1 MASSEQFKERFAKEK
16 MASQS
21 QSAWTWLPIVYGI
34 GVGRAPIPVSGPT
47 AGEPLGGVMPSGAR
61 FNSRP
66 RRSSSQH
73 IHGGRWVQW
82 IYAVID
88 ICFIVANCI
97 ISFLIRF
104 SARDLPGGLH
114 EHLSGALNL
123 LSAPYGGFLLLYVAL
138 ILLFCD
144 WQDLYRTPRLR
155 SAHQE
160 SIAVIK
166 AVTFATL
173 LLSAFVYLSRVRVVS
188 RAIVA
193 GSLILNVATL
203 VAWRYAKRKF
213 VIRRAMQGTGLRNVV
228 IIGSG
233 EVGQELAHEFTEN
246 KLLGY
251 DFKGFLDRDDSGDPR
266 LIGKIEDLAQ
276 VARSH
281 FLDEVIITIP
291 SERELVKHV
300 AVEARKQKLDVKVVP
315 ELYDGLGWDAP
326 IHHIGNFPMMQLL
339 WQPIPT
345 FGLLLKRVFDVVF
358 SAVALVVTV
367 PIVAVLAMWIKMDSP
382 GPVFY
387 RSRRVGKKGRE
398 FTCYKLR
405 TMLANAEEMKDFLRH
420 RNERKGPFFKIHDDP
435 RITRLGKF
443 LRKYSLDE
451 LPQFW
456 NVLKGDMSLVGPR
469 PHPLDDFKQYS
480 LEHLCRLDVKPG
492 ITGLWQVEARR
503 DPSFETNMALDLQY
517 IDNWNLW
524 LDLKILGKTLPVIFQ
539 GAGQ

>member
-1 MASSEQFKERFAKEK
+1 MASKAQN
-16 MASQS
+16 
-21 QSAWTWLPIVYGI
+21 AWSWLPIVYGI
-34 GVGRAPIPVSGPT
+34 GVGRAPIPAPVPI
-47 AGEPLGGVMPSGAR
+47 AGEPFGSVMPSGAR
-61 FNSRP
+61 FTPRQKHPRSR
-66 RRSSSQH
+66 Q

-82 IYAVID
+82 IYAIID
-88 ICFIVANCI
+88 ICFIGANSVI
-97 ISFLIRF
+97 AFLIRF
-104 SARDLPGGLH
+104 FPREIEGGLK
-114 EHLSGALNL
+114 EHLSGAMNL

-138 ILLFCD
+138 VLLFCD

-155 SAHQE
+155 SVQQE
-160 SIAVIK
+160 SFAVIK
-166 AVTFATL
+166 AVGFATL
-173 LLSAFVYLSRVRVVS
+173 LLSAFVYLSGVRVVS

-193 GSLILNVATL
+193 TSLILNVATL

-228 IIGSG
+228 IIGNG
-233 EVGQELAHEFTEN
+233 EVGQELAHEFSEN

-251 DFKGFLDRDDSGDPR
+251 NFKGFLDRCDSGDPR
-266 LIGKIEDLAQ
+266 QIGKIEDLAQ
-276 VARSH
+276 VARAH

-291 SERELVKHV
+291 SDRELVKHI

-326 IHHIGNFPMMQLL
+326 IQHIGDFPVMQLL

-345 FGLLLKRVFDVVF
+345 LGLLFKRVFDVVF
-358 SAVALVVTV
+358 SVFALVVSV
-367 PIVAVLAMWIKMDSP
+367 PIIAVLAMWIKMDSA

-387 RSRRVGKKGRE
+387 RSSRVGKKGRA

-405 TMLANAEEMKDFLRH
+405 TMQANSEEMKDSLRH
-420 RNERKGPFFKIHDDP
+420 RNERKGPCFKINDDP
-435 RITRLGKF
+435 RITPLGKV
-443 LRKYSLDE
+443 LRKFSLDE

-456 NVLKGDMSLVGPR
+456 NVFKGDMSLVGPR
-469 PHPLDDFKQYS
+469 PHPLDDFKRYS
-480 LEHLCRLDVKPG
+480 LEHLCRLHVKPG
-492 ITGLWQVEARR
+492 ITGLWQVEARH

-524 LDLKILGKTLPVIFQ
+524 LDLKIIGKTLPVIFQ

>member
-1 MASSEQFKERFAKEK
+1 MASK
-16 MASQS
+16 MQN
-21 QSAWTWLPIVYGI
+21 AWTWLPIVYGA
-34 GVGRAPIPVSGPT
+34 GVGRAPIPGPGPL
-47 AGEPLGGVMPSGAR
+47 AGEPLDRLLHTTAR
-61 FNSRP
+61 FKPQQRPNGSR
-66 RRSSSQH
+66 Q

-82 IYAVID
+82 IYAIID
-88 ICFIVANCI
+88 ICFIVANSI
-97 ISFLIRF
+97 IAFQIRF
-104 SARDLPGGLH
+104 SAGGLPSGLQ

-123 LSAPYGGFLLLYVAL
+123 PFAPYGGFLLLYVAL
-138 ILLFCD
+138 VLLFCD

-155 SAHQE
+155 SAQQE
-160 SIAVIK
+160 SIAIIK

-173 LLSAFVYLSRVRVVS
+173 LLSAFVYLSGVRVLPRVV
-188 RAIVA
+188 VA
-193 GSLILNVATL
+193 SSLILNVATL
-203 VAWRYAKRKF
+203 VAWRYAKRKI
-213 VIRRAMQGTGLRNVV
+213 VIRRAMQGTGLRNVA
-228 IIGSG
+228 IIGAG
-233 EVGQELAHEFTEN
+233 AVGQELAHEFMEN

-251 DFKGFLDRDDSGDPR
+251 DFKGFLDRKDSGDPR
-266 LIGKIEDLAQ
+266 LIGKIEDLAK

-291 SERELVKHV
+291 SERELIKRIAVV
-300 AVEARKQKLDVKVVP
+300 AQKQKLDVKVVP

-326 IHHIGNFPMMQLL
+326 IQQIGNFPVMQLL

-345 FGLLLKRVFDVVF
+345 LGLLFKRVFDVLL
-358 SAVALVVTV
+358 STIALVASA
-367 PIVAVLAMWIKMDSP
+367 PIVAALAIWIKLDSP

-387 RSRRVGKKGRE
+387 RSRRVGKKGRV

-405 TMLANAEEMKDFLRH
+405 TMLANSEEMKDSLRH
-420 RNERKGPFFKIHDDP
+420 RNERKGPCFKINDDP

-469 PHPLDDFKQYS
+469 PHPLDDFKRYS
-480 LEHLCRLDVKPG
+480 LEHLCRLHVKPG

-524 LDLKILGKTLPVIFQ
+524 LDLKILGKTLPVILQ